1 MKWNSPHEFY
11 LDVDGKS
18 MWGGQCVHLFNGF
31 TSEMCNGFQVGCTES
46 GYAKDIWNQRYTNG
60 VLNYYDEVP
69 ANQMVDGDWAI
80 YDNCEFAPYSHVA
93 MFRLDNGNNTGIF
106 LQQNDTRHNPVT
118 STAQDTNPYAGI
130 MGALRLKAWHEEPK
144 KQEKPKEEPKKD
156 DSFKVGDKVKVK
168 ELVDYNGTGLISY
181 DDYYI
186 ITELVGDR
194 AVLSADRDGELIV
207 WSAVNINNLIKV

>member
-11 LDVDGKS
+11 LDVNGKS

-31 TSEMCNGFQVGCTES
+31 TAEMCNGFQVGCTDS

-69 ANQMVDGDWAI
+69 ANRMVDGDWAI

-93 MFRLDNGNNTGIF
+93 MFRLDNGDNTGIF

-168 ELVDYNGTGLISY
+168 ELIDYNGTGLISY

-207 WSAVNINNLIKV
+207 WSAVNINNLIKI